1 MDKIDNEP
9 IISIIIPAYNSDK
22 YIANTLHS
30 VLCQDFKYIE
40 IVVVD
45 DGSTDNTR
53 QVVEQ
58 LQQKDSRIRY
68 FYQENKGVSMA
79 RNLGID
85 NAEGTFI
92 TFLDSDD
99 ELEPIFLE
107 TMHSYIKS
115 FEGDLY
121 YCGYYCRRQ
130 GKITAKVPANFETV
144 GDPLEYVLKGKM
156 LASVSSW
163 CIRRSFLQEI
173 GLYFFQG
180 CSYGEDM
187 EFFYKLLYR
196 IDPQRLVSVKAYL
209 NNYNVRSNSL
219 SQRENL
225 WYSSVRTF
233 GDVYAKKRVYD
244 YFRKFKHPRS
254 SLYISLAAQ
263 RLKKIYLY
271 YLWGTL
277 LLSPKKDFCLLFQNY
292 CIDKKSYPLD
302 IPLKGIKNKI
312 WEFCITTKFG
322 QQIGRYVF
330 RPYKYLQRLLVRM
343 K

>member
-99 ELEPIFLE
+99 ALEPIFLE
-107 TMHSYIKS
+107 TMHNYIQS
-115 FEGDLY
+115 FPGDLY
-121 YCGYYCRRQ
+121 YCGYYYRRQ
-130 GKITAKVPANFETV
+130 GKITGKVPSNFEMI
-144 GDPLEYVLKGKM
+144 GDQMAYVLKGKM
-156 LASVSSW
+156 LASVGSW

-173 GLYFFQG
+173 ELRFFQG

-196 IDPQRLVSVKAYL
+196 IDPQRIVPIKVYL
-209 NNYNVRSNSL
+209 YNYNIRSNSL
-219 SQRENL
+219 SQRDSMWFSTE
-225 WYSSVRTF
+225 RTL
-233 GDVYAKKRVYD
+233 GEIEAKKRIYD
-244 YFRKFKHPRS
+244 YIGQFNNPRS
-254 SLYISLAAQ
+254 SIYISLAAE
-263 RLKKIYLY
+263 RMKKTYLY

-277 LLSPKKDFCLLFQNY
+277 LLGPKEDFCLLFQNY

-330 RPYKYLQRLLVRM
+330 RPYKYLQRLFVRM